1 MLKGL
6 VRSSL
11 LLAIGAG
18 LGIWFAPPNAKKV
31 MERQVTF
38 AKQKA
43 GDFHSEVGSHWI
55 ATAEDRLQGV
65 KKIDVSR
72 LNRKQFEA
80 WVRSVRDAYD
90 TVSDQA
96 VRTQKSIAA
105 VNSYLETAKN
115 EFQKHKDLIPK
126 T

>member
-6 VRSSL
+6 VRASL

-18 LGIWFAPPNAKKV
+18 LGIWFAPANAKSV
-31 MERQVTF
+31 MERQMNF
-38 AKQKA
+38 AKRKA
-43 GDFHSEVGSHWI
+43 GDFHSEVGSRWI
-55 ATAEDRLQGV
+55 ADAENKLHGV

-72 LNRKQFEA
+72 LNRKQFEE
-80 WVRSVRDAYD
+80 WVKSVRNAYD
-90 TVSDQA
+90 TFSDQA